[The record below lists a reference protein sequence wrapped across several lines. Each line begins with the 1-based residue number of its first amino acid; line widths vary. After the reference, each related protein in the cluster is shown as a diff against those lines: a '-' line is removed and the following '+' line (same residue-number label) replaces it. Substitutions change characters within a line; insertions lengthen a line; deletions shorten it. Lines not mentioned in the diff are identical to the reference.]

1 MGVNY
6 ARLDSAA
13 REDALKRAS
22 YGDAEYKSIR
32 EALGSSTPL
41 IPDLCTLV
49 VAYIPRREWREW
61 SLVSRDD
68 GHNRRIVARMVRT
81 EFLHP
86 VLNALDYT
94 EEGLSEWRTEE
105 QLSGIS
111 AHHFT
116 LKMSV
121 ACAFDAVLPSVLRQ
135 LEAAGLVKSRPSRVM
150 VE

>member
-1 MGVNY
+1 MGVNC

-13 REDALKRAS
+13 REDALKRTS
-22 YGDAEYKSIR
+22 YGDAEYKVIR

-41 IPDLCTLV
+41 IPNLCTLV

-68 GHNRRIVARMVRT
+68 KHNRGIVGRMVQT
-81 EFLHP
+81 EFLLP

-94 EEGLSEWRTEE
+94 GEGLSEWRTEE

-111 AHHFT
+111 ALHFT

-121 ACAFDAVLPSVLRQ
+121 GLAFDAVLPSVLKQ
-135 LEAAGLVKSRPSRVM
+135 FEAARLVKSRVM